1 MHKNRKPIFG
11 VGIND
16 HPQSVWVNGKVMKEY
31 QIWTDVLRRCYS
43 EFELNRHPK
52 YRGCEASDGFK
63 RFSGFLSW
71 VRLLGSL
78 RMNTITLFN
87 GTKSQTTFNLLTDLV
102 LVDVDEQDDD
112 LLAVLDLGGITLE
125 YISTNKGL
133 ELDDA
138 YIMDGVYCHIALAEF
153 NNTSLK
159 NYVESL
165 IMAGLK

>member
-1 MHKNRKPIFG
+1 
-11 VGIND
+11 
-16 HPQSVWVNGKVMKEY
+16 
-31 QIWTDVLRRCYS
+31 
-43 EFELNRHPK
+43 
-52 YRGCEASDGFK
+52 
-63 RFSGFLSW
+63 
-71 VRLLGSL
+71 
-78 RMNTITLFN
+78 MNEITLFC

-102 LVDVDEQDDD
+102 LVDIDEQDDD

-138 YIMDGVYCHIALAEF
+138 YTMDGVYRHIALAEF

-165 IMAGLK
+165 IMVGLKW

>member
-1 MHKNRKPIFG
+1 
-11 VGIND
+11 
-16 HPQSVWVNGKVMKEY
+16 
-31 QIWTDVLRRCYS
+31 
-43 EFELNRHPK
+43 
-52 YRGCEASDGFK
+52 
-63 RFSGFLSW
+63 
-71 VRLLGSL
+71 
-78 RMNTITLFN
+78 MNTITLFN

-102 LVDVDEQDDD
+102 LVGVDEQDDD

-138 YIMDGVYCHIALAEF
+138 YIMDGGYCHIALAEF

-165 IMAGLK
+165 IMAGLKW

>member
-1 MHKNRKPIFG
+1 M
-11 VGIND
+11 
-16 HPQSVWVNGKVMKEY
+16 KVK
-31 QIWTDVLRRCYS
+31 IKS
-43 EFELNRHPK
+43 
-52 YRGCEASDGFK
+52 
-63 RFSGFLSW
+63 
-71 VRLLGSL
+71 
-78 RMNTITLFN
+78 FN

-102 LVDVDEQDDD
+102 LVDIDEQDGD

-125 YISTNKGL
+125 YISTSKGL

-138 YIMDGVYCHIALAEF
+138 YITDGGYCHIALAEF